1 MYTRVHVKRPLFLPN
16 FSEICIS
23 STYFRKKTQIS
34 NFIKVRPVG
43 AQLFHPDGQT
53 DMTTLKV
60 ACLNFANVPL
70 LAYDF
75 GNIRYRISYF
85 WVSEVRRVAGNGR
98 KQKQNVTMHYVS
110 ALQYLQHR
118 GPNR

>member
-60 ACLNFANVPL
+60 ACLNFAKVLKNSVKEDSNNSRKL
-70 LAYDF
+70 LLYLHTTSGTF
-75 GNIRYRISYF
+75 GTAFRISGCLKLG
-85 WVSEVRRVAGNGR
+85 V
-98 KQKQNVTMHYVS
+98 
-110 ALQYLQHR
+110 
-118 GPNR
+118 